1 MEAQHPCY
9 YPGEFAPPTKMHL
22 NALYWL
28 LNRPEIS
35 HVNVVVGKTN
45 GPISQDQ
52 KARMWEILLKSEF
65 SPQATIIKAK
75 ENGPLTEVY
84 SLFEVKPDKPAYIAL
99 DEKSSRNKKLQA
111 KFAKFPNYGMQLL
124 PSQFYKS
131 SAALHQAAKNNDIQA
146 AKEQLPDDFTDDQVN
161 EYLSIMNEKV
171 HDEPLIDKSPL
182 LKSYS
187 EQYQEMFNDGFWKSV
202 FNPMANEIDSHE

>member
-1 MEAQHPCY
+1 
-9 YPGEFAPPTKMHL
+9 
-22 NALYWL
+22 
-28 LNRPEIS
+28 
-35 HVNVVVGKTN
+35 
-45 GPISQDQ
+45 
-52 KARMWEILLKSEF
+52 MWEMLLKSHF

-131 SAALHQAAKNNDIQA
+131 SAALHQAAQSNDIQA

-171 HDEPLIDKSPL
+171 NDEPLIDKSPL

>member
-1 MEAQHPCY
+1 MEQQHPCY

-22 NALYWL
+22 NSLYWL
-28 LNRPEIS
+28 LNRPEVS
-35 HVNVVVGKTN
+35 HVNVVIGKTN

-52 KARMWEILLKSEF
+52 KARMWEMLIKSSF
-65 SPQATIIKAK
+65 SPQATIIKSK
-75 ENGPLTEVY
+75 ENGPLSEVY

-99 DEKSSRNKKLQA
+99 DEESSRNKKLQK
-111 KFAKFPNYGMQLL
+111 KFSRFPNYGMQLL

-131 SAALHQAAKNNDIQA
+131 SAALQQAAQNNDIEA
-146 AKEQLPDDFTDDQVN
+146 AKEELPDDFSNEQIS
-161 EYLSIMNEKV
+161 EYLSILNERT
-171 HDEPLIDKSPL
+171 HDEPLVDKSPL

-202 FNPMANEIDSHE
+202 FNPMTNESDSHE